1 VTSRLS
7 LKRNDSLSRYTIFGT
22 IKHCWCCVSHFSTNT
37 QAIGILL
44 HVALV
49 RLAADDTAVV
59 TNMDANVA
67 EDDL

>member
-1 VTSRLS
+1 MR
-7 LKRNDSLSRYTIFGT
+7 
-22 IKHCWCCVSHFSTNT
+22 CVSHFLTNT